1 MPRYPELADILRTD
15 GALPRITADC
25 RALVERELS
34 AKTGI
39 SATVLK
45 ASYKVVTT
53 FAPGY
58 YDSMIAQ
65 IVPNLLVRLQP
76 YWSDFTNAG
85 EGRFGDYLVARGAE
99 VAQALL
105 GVTDEMAGRSHRAV
119 IKKAYGAVRGGA
131 AGHVQAALPSVGALV
146 EKYAA

>member
-1 MPRYPELADILRTD
+1 LPRHAELADILQVD

-25 RALVERELS
+25 RALVERELA
-34 AKTGI
+34 AKTGL

-45 ASYKVVTT
+45 ASYKVVTS

-58 YDSMIAQ
+58 YDSVIAQ
-65 IVPNLLVRLQP
+65 LVPNLLQKLQP
-76 YWSDFTNAG
+76 YWSGFNDSG
-85 EGRFGDYLVARGAE
+85 GGRFGDYLAARGPE
-99 VAQALL
+99 VTDALL
-105 GVTDEMAGRSHRAV
+105 GVTDTMAARSHRAV

-146 EKYAA
+146 ETYAA